1 MKFGHKTS
9 FPIDVIIS
17 NPHRKIQVF
26 KDLCLDMYPKMNI
39 ISSGKYPTALLFMDE
54 PKFSNFSIIVF

>member
-1 MKFGHKTS
+1 MKFGHKNS
-9 FPIDVIIS
+9 FPINVITLNIEEYES
-17 NPHRKIQVF
+17 SKICVF
-26 KDLCLDMYPKMNI
+26 YMHPKMNI